1 MGYKVV
7 WDEKKQRY
15 VPAKGESTAKKE
27 TYSWS
32 SYKANNKSSKS
43 GKKSNDTV
51 DPIKTALGNAQNA
64 LNTNPG
70 ERNIQK
76 LPNYTGGSTFQ
87 YLSNDLTPGVAGARD
102 YNRFSTNLPKYEG
115 EYLKNVYKPGGGKT
129 LQIQNSANKFG
140 VIARNSEGAAQDI
153 IAEADSLGLSDDDI
167 KLIQKQALELAKVAS
182 EYENK
187 ARART
192 GDASV
197 IDNADNWKKKQKLQ
211 GLYNLSGYDKV
222 PGQLATNV
230 PDDFKRDGI
239 ATYQDLYNK
248 QLAYSRDQME
258 KDLKTI
264 DSFYNA
270 RYAMPGMRFD
280 AEAEQEFADAVSRY
294 EEYSG
299 VDLTNMPADYDGK
312 WIKRMMSSYDAD
324 TDMLRGVVE
333 GSEGNWDFDDVY
345 NRDKALLDEQRQ
357 KEQADAKGKKFE
369 AEAGEMEAAVQNTEG
384 YADKSQYIPG
394 TQYWMPGSD
403 DYNILAGG
411 SMPSP
416 EDTTSWEE
424 RNNRVRYSFINDFL
438 AAVEAKDD
446 ATISDMREIA
456 GNLGALYGYDLDAM
470 TNMDE
475 DQIKTAFAYINGNNY
490 QGFEDYMR
498 KINYDLSR
506 KSYEKWEEA
515 EQLKAQGRNF
525 WEHMGASITT
535 WPQNVLASVSGLTN
549 DISAWLEKFG
559 IDIRDPYLEHEFSNY
574 NRWGAG
580 VDIIRGG
587 ADQYIRDNTWSLPEN
602 IPVVGGFNPLGTLY
616 QGAMSLGDV
625 GLARLAG
632 DWLGGS
638 LGLAGKA
645 AKKFS
650 QFVSGLHMF
659 GIEAGRSL
667 QEAMAAG
674 QDNAALKATGD
685 ATLSA
690 IFENIGLDKVL
701 SGNLLKAAIGE
712 GSEEFFTGATQMV
725 WDALLNREDSKPA
738 KLLDKYRIMGYAS
751 KAEFA
756 AALDTAAD
764 LFEQF
769 MSGFSAGGVGG
780 VTPAVTNQ
788 VQNVKAGRTI
798 QQFDTAQPILD
809 LAATLDL
816 EPSVLQLVQEQQAA
830 LDAMKASQQESEA
843 QSEED
848 QDNLDDEAAIE
859 SEEEDQEAEVLPERG
874 EYEFGGNES
883 TLTPV
888 GNEQEAEKLPNREE
902 SQPDGRESTL
912 TPANEQQAAEKL
924 SERETTMPDG
934 ESTLT
939 PASEENAPA
948 AEETEDVS
956 EAAEDMAEAAED
968 AAENPAP
975 KKRKK
980 VKVPKVSNAKLGRIY
995 REALAKLDERA
1006 QDVLRKSFET
1016 EISQQLQER
1025 GFKGDPKATAEAI
1038 SKMVSGD
1045 ASMITPEVV
1054 MAVSSDRMVLEIVND
1069 FTAPIRD
1076 FQRMAALGA
1085 GGIPAIAAKNVKGK
1099 YSTANG
1105 QRFVPERIV
1114 SISDDGKVR
1123 VTGKTV
1129 HGEVMTVDADSIDF
1143 GINDGGIEIV
1153 ADVAGILGRNA
1164 DALLNNMQGSQDPVK
1179 YALAFKAAMEYGQN
1193 GRSLS
1198 SAKSDTSLSTLTE
1211 SQIEIAHSLGK
1222 DILEKGGRKPKKN
1235 ISGISVGN
1243 VDTSAISGIK
1253 LSKQQKASINAMTRL
1268 AKVVGFNVKF
1278 VKSKADADGKYKT
1291 ENGSWESSTMTLTLD
1306 IHAGSNKTTDL
1317 NYAMMHTAGHE
1328 LTHFIKD
1335 FADAGLWNDY
1345 QEFVM
1350 DHLYEKMSDAEIEER
1365 IKDHIKRAE
1374 KRGETMTRDGALE
1387 EVIADASGEALMNIT
1402 ESDLRQIAQSN
1413 PTLFGRIKQFFKKWL
1428 SDLKTNIDIAYSGNQ
1443 NKTAETK
1450 AMHDVVDQLSEK
1462 WNKMLINAAQNRN
1475 VASEATSEAIVVTA
1489 DGAVV
1494 SKDVAAIMESD
1505 AYAKPDNSLFSLRET
1520 DAWAESHKNLYPND
1534 TNFADNLALIQDFDR
1549 RVAADSVLRYLV
1561 PHGKIPKTVRGPL
1574 RNNQEY
1580 VYTFDMDT
1588 KCERTYQFLAYRDA
1602 VQKRIGRQ
1610 LTENEARSL
1619 IELMRAY
1626 GQMIPCTYCY
1636 VEGKRMKLAELY
1648 MNYLKKNS
1656 ESIMG
1661 AQYSAEQVFDIV
1673 EGARSIVSGYLD
1685 NKFNVAE
1692 NYELDATLASEGFEG
1707 YRDFMMPISET
1718 EAAEEIF
1725 ERYNITDKAA
1735 KRVVQG
1741 FIADW
1746 VYNRRMDLPM
1756 NLVNTEADFRIDSID
1771 EKVLAFHD
1779 LATKAAQGGAK
1790 AKGIENYE
1798 PYVDQLKNVSVEDKR
1813 YMVGM
1818 GGIRKHSSNDFQIQN
1833 VQDYMLFFMDLAADK
1848 RGGIDW
1854 TGHTYTKNLDYARI
1868 FAPTND
1874 RINVSIAMYGDDA
1887 SGIRPNT
1894 QEGVNWDELKQIRK
1908 QYKNVGAMAMVVNND
1923 QLSFAL
1929 NSDWV
1934 DMIIPFHASGMK
1946 RSLYYDVLA
1955 WTDYTS
1961 KQGERLYNKGQM
1973 IAKLRDKGIKVNSS
1987 AKAADVQRMFMET
2000 FSPKSLISEKT
2011 GKRVAPHFFPGET
2024 IQHGQ
2029 VVPGHNNDAK
2039 RYFELCEQYATNP
2052 RFFGIKVKDADGN
2065 LIDVTQHPAYLKL
2078 IKETARTD
2086 SKQEPIVAKFDME
2099 YANKAIENFQG
2110 YSNLSEDAYGIVDEF
2125 VREYIG
2131 KNRKVGYLTD
2141 RAIETRDI
2149 INEMAAAEQK
2159 KRASQRT
2166 AMLENINNAARLNES
2181 SDAGFY
2187 DDGKRYSERVTDED
2201 TLDFLNNQETVT
2213 TYKTMQLVDGKLY
2226 PPMAAVVAGSYE
2238 DASELG
2244 TWEQATEHPEL
2255 IKLDKKGK
2263 PQFTLNKGKGK
2274 GSLQAAYNPYMH
2286 SSNLVLNDQFSGAY
2300 DRPNLVTVEC
2310 EVPASELTSGYRAQH
2325 AKDTVG
2331 WHAWHTG
2338 TVAGALRKSKGIE
2351 RQVLLSRWIKPVRIV
2366 PDSEVAAKYKEL
2378 LDGTG
2383 VSVPDNV
2390 VPPSLLKELKKAGVK
2405 ITESGR
2411 VPKVDA
2417 GDVRY
2422 QERDFSELSDRE
2434 LLANA
2439 VESVAQNDTERDY
2452 IKRYKKHIAEL
2463 NEKQLAM
2470 QEAEEQIRELKAED
2484 AKGNR
2489 DEIIKLQNKVD
2500 IYAKQI
2506 SRADAKLLDYEAT
2519 TPIKDMLTR
2528 EKAEYKRKRDAKAKE
2543 QMARYRENQHQ
2554 RTLDRIREVR
2564 EAEANK
2570 RKAMR
2575 ERADERQ
2582 RKAVEHA
2589 REVGQRKVDRMKE
2602 SQGKEKYRAQILQ
2615 DAKKLYGWVV
2625 SPTNKGHVPAF
2636 LREPLAGFIESIDFT
2651 SARQL
2656 KGGDPT
2662 KNDAK
2667 FEKALDKLRDAIG
2680 DINKQQSDIDGGA
2693 ATFAGYIDLPSDYMD
2708 EFNTLVRNIKTTLE
2722 ISEGAVDT
2730 PFNRMTADQLHEMS
2744 KMFRILNS
2752 SISKMNQLVANGRY
2766 ESAKTASND
2775 TIADMNAMNAKVK
2788 TNKVLSTLNTMF
2800 NWKNTTPY
2808 YAFQRLGRGGKAIF
2822 EGLQDGWD
2830 KMAQNSKKLIEY
2842 AEDAFTSQQA
2852 KEWSKD
2858 IKTIE
2863 LDSGEKFQMTASQA
2877 MSLYCLSKRQQAIG
2891 HLKGGGIRVSDI
2903 DAGKGNT
2910 ISQVDNYILSEG
2922 DISRI
2927 IGTLTAEQKGV
2938 ADKLQRFMNTVCTE
2952 WGNEISMKRFGYEMF
2967 TEDNYFPIETDA
2979 NNRSRIDDKQD
2990 GNNSMFRLL
2999 NMSAMKQL
3007 TPNANN
3013 AIIIRDIFDVFSNH
3027 ASDIG
3032 KYNALALPI
3041 LDFIKWYNF
3050 VEKSEV
3056 LDANGKPTGQIITR
3070 STQKA
3075 LERAFGQDAKTYLM
3089 SFIKDLNAEHDGGR
3103 NDTVLSKLMGHAKAG
3118 SVSANMRVAF
3128 LQITSLPRAAY
3139 AIDPKYLLKGMA
3151 KVKSLNPATAIK
3163 GSEAQ
3168 ENVGILKW
3176 KNLGFYSTD
3185 VSRSTR
3191 SMVRRDEGVITKIR
3205 DLVMKPAEWGDN
3217 WTSNIIYEAAKAEM
3231 ADKHPNAKPG
3241 TKAYDAMLNKRVR
3254 EIVYKTQVVDS
3265 TMTRSDFMRSK
3276 GLMTAFTAFMSEPT
3290 LTVNMLNESIQE
3302 AVANAR
3308 TGMSARE
3315 NLRSVGGKAVRAAT
3329 VMAVT
3334 ATAAALVESLFD
3346 ALRDDDDYEEFQEKF
3361 ADAFGGNIVDNVN
3374 VFAMLP
3380 LIKDAISVMQGYEN
3394 SSMVTQVVSQYKD
3407 VQEAIT
3413 AWQEGKRPI
3422 YSVIYNMLKVAA
3434 SATGVGVQS
3443 ATRDAVGLYNTF
3455 LADAFDTPKIQTYS
3469 DSKSKAAEEFYE
3481 ALQAGDEEK
3490 VEWIMQR
3497 AEINGIAL
3505 PDISDKIA
3513 TLVKN
3518 EFVAGDITEEEATRR
3533 LIEYGG
3539 KDENEAY
3546 WKIQEWGYSGEGNFS
3561 KYTGLK
3567 DALKSGDRAAANA
3580 ARDELVE
3587 HGASEQAISGQLSE
3601 IYNNGEATSIL
3612 NLQMRSDSLYTSSLK
3627 LKADGEAHPD
3637 DFDAFITAI
3646 VNGGNISGEIDAL
3659 MDKGYTV
3666 KQCMSAINGAFGKS
3680 KDTYRIMETNNSSDA
3695 GILLDRIL
3703 DAYEY
3708 LGLDRA
3714 EEIAWID
3721 ANWIM

>member
-1 MGYKVV
+1 MAFK
-7 WDEKKQRY
+7 WDEKRKIWVEDKAANEKAARQMRLY
-15 VPAKGESTAKKE
+15 GKTDV
-27 TYSWS
+27 
-32 SYKANNKSSKS
+32 SYKGATSTPKSSASSKKS
-43 GKKSNDTV
+43 GAQKSSTDVV
-51 DPIKTALGNAQNA
+51 DPIKTAKQSSY
-64 LNTNPG
+64 TDK
-70 ERNIQK
+70 QK
-76 LPNYTGGSTFQ
+76 KPTSTAKSAAVKSSV
-87 YLSNDLTPGVAGARD
+87 YS
-102 YNRFSTNLPKYEG
+102 STNKPIDPELDSFEKSTNTQSSVIDAAAMTKDLPGYIETFKKEM
-115 EYLKNVYKPGGGKT
+115 YKPGGSFAIKD
-129 LQIQNSANKFG
+129 S
-140 VIARNSEGAAQDI
+140 GADMGI
-153 IAEADSLGLSDDDI
+153 R
-167 KLIQKQALELAKVAS
+167 KVAYLS
-182 EYENK
+182 PIWEENIANGQQYLPMSDEDYDALLK
-187 ARART
+187 DVGAIKDETNYWVDFVRART

-197 IDNADNWKKKQKLQ
+197 LEGKKGKEKQKLQ
-211 GLYNLSGYDKV
+211 GAYNLSGYDQA
-222 PGQLATNV
+222 PGLLATNV
-230 PDDFKRDGI
+230 PEDFKRDGI

-248 QLAYSRDQME
+248 QVAYSRDQME

-456 GNLGALYGYDLDAM
+456 GNLGALAGYDLDAM

-535 WPQNVLASVSGLTN
+535 WPQNVLASASGLTN

-574 NRWGAG
+574 NRWGRD

-587 ADQYIRDNTWSLPEN
+587 ANQYIRDNTWSVPEN
-602 IPVVGGFNPLGTLY
+602 IPIIGGFNPSGTLY
-616 QGAMSLGDV
+616 QGTMSLGDV
-625 GLARLAG
+625 FLARKAG

-659 GIEAGRSL
+659 GIEVGRSL
-667 QEAMAAG
+667 QEAIAAG

-756 AALDTAAD
+756 AALDMAAD

-769 MSGFSAGGVGG
+769 MSGFSVGGVGG

-788 VQNVKAGRTI
+788 VQNVKASRTI

-874 EYEFGGNES
+874 EYEFDGNES

-888 GNEQEAEKLPNREE
+888 GNEQEAEKLPNREDAMPDGRESTLTPAEEQQQEAEKLPNREE

-912 TPANEQQAAEKL
+912 TPANEQQEAEKL

-948 AEETEDVS
+948 AEEAGDVS

-975 KKRKK
+975 KKGKK

-1025 GFKGDPKATAEAI
+1025 GFKGDPRTTAEAI

-1054 MAVSSDRMVLEIVND
+1054 LAVSSDRMVLEIVND

-1153 ADVAGILGRNA
+1153 AYVAGILGRNA

-1253 LSKQQKASINAMTRL
+1253 LSKQQKASINAMTWL
-1268 AKVVGFNVKF
+1268 AKVGGFNVKF

-1291 ENGSWESSTMTLTLD
+1291 DNGSWESSTMTLTLD

-1350 DHLYEKMSDAEIEER
+1350 DHLYEKMSDAEIEKR

-1402 ESDLRQIAQSN
+1402 EADLRQIAQSN

-1462 WNKMLINAAQNRN
+1462 WNKLFVNAVQNKA
-1475 VASEATSEAIVVTA
+1475 VASEATNA
-1489 DGAVV
+1489 DTTVE
-1494 SKDVAAIMESD
+1494 AAIMEAAGD
-1505 AYAKPDNSLFSLRET
+1505 AVNTDGNKLFSLRTMQEDKDEFRSMLIKHGKMSAT
-1520 DAWAESHKNLYPND
+1520 EITKLFNTIDHLMDEIEDNRHILDFGENIDSDKRSFTPVKPNSDPLYQVSVDFSTLCRKRLLQQVCQERLEAAMGRAVTKAE
-1534 TNFADNLALIQDFDR
+1534 
-1549 RVAADSVLRYLV
+1549 RVA
-1561 PHGKIPKTVRGPL
+1561 
-1574 RNNQEY
+1574 
-1580 VYTFDMDT
+1580 
-1588 KCERTYQFLAYRDA
+1588 
-1602 VQKRIGRQ
+1602 
-1610 LTENEARSL
+1610 
-1619 IELMRAY
+1619 
-1626 GQMIPCTYCY
+1626 
-1636 VEGKRMKLAELY
+1636 
-1648 MNYLKKNS
+1648 
-1656 ESIMG
+1656 
-1661 AQYSAEQVFDIV
+1661 
-1673 EGARSIVSGYLD
+1673 
-1685 NKFNVAE
+1685 
-1692 NYELDATLASEGFEG
+1692 
-1707 YRDFMMPISET
+1707 
-1718 EAAEEIF
+1718 
-1725 ERYNITDKAA
+1725 
-1735 KRVVQG
+1735 
-1741 FIADW
+1741 
-1746 VYNRRMDLPM
+1746 
-1756 NLVNTEADFRIDSID
+1756 
-1771 EKVLAFHD
+1771 
-1779 LATKAAQGGAK
+1779 
-1790 AKGIENYE
+1790 
-1798 PYVDQLKNVSVEDKR
+1798 
-1813 YMVGM
+1813 
-1818 GGIRKHSSNDFQIQN
+1818 IR
-1833 VQDYMLFFMDLAADK
+1833 
-1848 RGGIDW
+1848 
-1854 TGHTYTKNLDYARI
+1854 
-1868 FAPTND
+1868 
-1874 RINVSIAMYGDDA
+1874 
-1887 SGIRPNT
+1887 
-1894 QEGVNWDELKQIRK
+1894 E
-1908 QYKNVGAMAMVVNND
+1908 
-1923 QLSFAL
+1923 
-1929 NSDWV
+1929 
-1934 DMIIPFHASGMK
+1934 
-1946 RSLYYDVLA
+1946 
-1955 WTDYTS
+1955 
-1961 KQGERLYNKGQM
+1961 
-1973 IAKLRDKGIKVNSS
+1973 
-1987 AKAADVQRMFMET
+1987 
-2000 FSPKSLISEKT
+2000 
-2011 GKRVAPHFFPGET
+2011 
-2024 IQHGQ
+2024 
-2029 VVPGHNNDAK
+2029 
-2039 RYFELCEQYATNP
+2039 
-2052 RFFGIKVKDADGN
+2052 
-2065 LIDVTQHPAYLKL
+2065 
-2078 IKETARTD
+2078 
-2086 SKQEPIVAKFDME
+2086 
-2099 YANKAIENFQG
+2099 
-2110 YSNLSEDAYGIVDEF
+2110 
-2125 VREYIG
+2125 
-2131 KNRKVGYLTD
+2131 
-2141 RAIETRDI
+2141 
-2149 INEMAAAEQK
+2149 
-2159 KRASQRT
+2159 
-2166 AMLENINNAARLNES
+2166 
-2181 SDAGFY
+2181 
-2187 DDGKRYSERVTDED
+2187 
-2201 TLDFLNNQETVT
+2201 
-2213 TYKTMQLVDGKLY
+2213 
-2226 PPMAAVVAGSYE
+2226 
-2238 DASELG
+2238 
-2244 TWEQATEHPEL
+2244 EL
-2255 IKLDKKGK
+2255 IKLQQQGK
-2263 PQFTLNKGKGK
+2263 QIEVACALCYVESARLKSPAQIQRFMDNRAEVIRNYYARRNEGVKAAM
-2274 GSLQAAYNPYMH
+2274 QAAEAEYRRAN
-2286 SSNLVLNDQFSGAY
+2286 NLGDQSLK
-2300 DRPNLVTVEC
+2300 NL
-2310 EVPASELTSGYRAQH
+2310 P
-2325 AKDTVG
+2325 
-2331 WHAWHTG
+2331 G
-2338 TVAGALRKSKGIE
+2338 TVAKKVRAAKNAPIANYQVSAQEQKTIDKAMSMSVSDFTSAESLWKLKRSDPELFDIYTSYIRNATKSKGIE
-2351 RQVLLSRWIKPVRIV
+2351 GDTPWKAGDSKTISDELIRKMNQENGLRSQSWSDFQTYHILDYIAAVIELSTRDAKMQVYTKVPAYVRLMGETGAMINMSLIPAAKFDGTLQYDDVEGFVHEQAFELRKIYPDTAGTICIGIDDKQIDMLLENDDIDYVIPYHRSGMDAATRRKMRIPTWHDYESQQNEKALGKDAGKAPKFSEWFDYKTAAEEAQEANNTDEGKAAVAAGDVMYGAKIAMQNAAQRYMNLCAERNLAPKFQKFTDNPGYWKLLIDRKMINNITGEIIEQKALQPVFKEGTLIKICQDEVSKFNQTNADFQYAVDAVLDAYESGTLGKVAKSEKVQQAVRDHENWMAVQAAIGSQEQAVEGKRFSSRDVDGDFSNDFNTRGIQWVYDEYLLSREQQRQFHDAHREISHRRYNSFQKTSDGEYIIPVDGAIIFSNGQYKNPSISAIIRLNVSDPAETIAMIGEALNNGKRSGHFDKHQAWTIIDAVFKDGSAEFFHRRIRGKDTDV
-2366 PDSEVAAKYKEL
+2366 EYRRSGDNSREADYAGEAWRSEESVDDS
-2378 LDGTG
+2378 T
-2383 VSVPDNV
+2383 
-2390 VPPSLLKELKKAGVK
+2390 
-2405 ITESGR
+2405 
-2411 VPKVDA
+2411 
-2417 GDVRY
+2417 RY
-2422 QERDFSELSDRE
+2422 QERDLSQLSDRE

-2519 TPIKDMLTR
+2519 KPIKDMLTR
-2528 EKAEYKRKRDAKAKE
+2528 EKAEYKRKRDARAKE

-2662 KNDAK
+2662 KNDAR

-2852 KEWSKD
+2852 KAWSKD

-2910 ISQVDNYILSEG
+2910 ISQVDNYILSEA

-2927 IGTLTAEQKGV
+2927 IGTLTAEQKAV

-3103 NDTVLSKLMGHAKAG
+3103 NDTFLSKLMGHAKAG

-3168 ENVGILKW
+3168 ENIGILKW

-3185 VSRSTR
+3185 VSRNTR
-3191 SMVRRDEGVITKIR
+3191 SLVRRDDSVITKVR

-3308 TGMSARE
+3308 TGMSAKE

-3329 VMAVT
+3329 VMAFT

-3380 LIKDAISVMQGYEN
+3380 ILKDAISVMQGYEN

-3481 ALQAGDEEK
+3481 ELQAGDEEK

-3612 NLQMRSDSLYTSSLK
+3612 NLQMRSDSLYASSLK

>member
-1 MGYKVV
+1 MANRWEQVYKYDKKTKSWVV
-7 WDEKKQRY
+7 DDEKTQAAVKRNS
-15 VPAKGESTAKKE
+15 ASKKSGSKGSTVQ
-27 TYSWS
+27 
-32 SYKANNKSSKS
+32 KSST
-43 GKKSNDTV
+43 DAV
-51 DPIKTALGNAQNA
+51 DPIKTATTSSYTPSKKKTKPATTYDLSISSAVTDDDKLNEALNAQAAGRDTIEHRNA
-64 LNTNPG
+64 ITDWTEGINSSLYK
-70 ERNIQK
+70 R
-76 LPNYTGGSTFQ
+76 GGSNAIKNSPIYSDIGFAHSEQ
-87 YLSNDLTPGVAGARD
+87 GKAREYMEAGKDYLAW
-102 YNRFSTNLPKYEG
+102 
-115 EYLKNVYKPGGGKT
+115 
-129 LQIQNSANKFG
+129 
-140 VIARNSEGAAQDI
+140 
-153 IAEADSLGLSDDDI
+153 SDDQFKELMDMHNEDAGTI
-167 KLIQKQALELAKVAS
+167 EALWRAANARIGNDYVLDQATSKQE
-182 EYENK
+182 EEM
-187 ARART
+187 
-192 GDASV
+192 
-197 IDNADNWKKKQKLQ
+197 LQ

-230 PDDFKRDGI
+230 PEDFKRDGI

-248 QLAYSRDQME
+248 QVAYSRDQME

-369 AEAGEMEAAVQNTEG
+369 AEAGEMEAAVQNAEG

-456 GNLGALYGYDLDAM
+456 GNLGALDGYDLDAM

-535 WPQNVLASVSGLTN
+535 WPQNVLASASGLTN

-574 NRWGAG
+574 NRWGAD

-659 GIEAGRSL
+659 GIEVGRSL

-874 EYEFGGNES
+874 EYEFDGNES

-888 GNEQEAEKLPNREE
+888 GNEQEAEKLPNREEAMPDGRESTLTPAEEQQQEAEKLPNREE

-912 TPANEQQAAEKL
+912 TPANEQQEAEKL

-948 AEETEDVS
+948 AEEAGDVS

-975 KKRKK
+975 KKGKK

-1025 GFKGDPKATAEAI
+1025 GFKGDPRTTAEAI

-1306 IHAGSNKTTDL
+1306 IHAGSNETTDL

-1402 ESDLRQIAQSN
+1402 EADLRQIAQSN

-1462 WNKMLINAAQNRN
+1462 WNKMFVNAAQNRN
-1475 VASEATSEAIVVTA
+1475 VASKATKADARTVSKQETVAKAQPLTYAHIDARTEDSVRSVDIDLFCNEVEEAQVGFAAAAKMLLHDVNNSISGQKFFTGDGEVTGQKRQTSDLLARMKDETNWTWDNIRKSLQQFADMDDAAKGYPVPKNTLTNRRMELYLDEVLTEGYTTLDGMKITQWGEYVEAKAEYKGSKKAGMNYRSPANAIAFEDYAFADAGDVKYSERLSVDEVESIQAIGEKSINAFSSTDIKKTEALARRYFREMGTKSPFFRSWFGDWRAYDTTPVKIANKRGDARGAVRNDDTGWDIQVSSKVFNETKVHERPQNQHAISYLPYIEDIIKKAVMLDSSGIRRKKSINSLLMHSLYGVVDVGNGPELVKLFVEEMNNANTDNTSKRAWQLQSIEKRQLSVKGSGKALASAFSTADVNTIADLVKIVKMFGDLKDAKPVNEDMLNEDGTPKVMYHGTPYGGFTVFKDWQYFTDNQAYADVYHEPSASSIRGRYNPATNPQTYAVYLSVKKPFDTRDPKIRKIWQEEFYNQYSRTPLSEKGLPDWTDGIDLVEFIEDNDYDFDAIILDEGATGGYGDEVQSRGVSVVVRSSNQIKSATDNIGTFDPANPDIRYSNRDASEYDADSEEFSRMYDEYMTAQRELREATE
-1489 DGAVV
+1489 
-1494 SKDVAAIMESD
+1494 K
-1505 AYAKPDNSLFSLRET
+1505 Y
-1520 DAWAESHKNLYPND
+1520 
-1534 TNFADNLALIQDFDR
+1534 
-1549 RVAADSVLRYLV
+1549 
-1561 PHGKIPKTVRGPL
+1561 
-1574 RNNQEY
+1574 
-1580 VYTFDMDT
+1580 
-1588 KCERTYQFLAYRDA
+1588 
-1602 VQKRIGRQ
+1602 
-1610 LTENEARSL
+1610 
-1619 IELMRAY
+1619 
-1626 GQMIPCTYCY
+1626 
-1636 VEGKRMKLAELY
+1636 
-1648 MNYLKKNS
+1648 
-1656 ESIMG
+1656 
-1661 AQYSAEQVFDIV
+1661 
-1673 EGARSIVSGYLD
+1673 
-1685 NKFNVAE
+1685 
-1692 NYELDATLASEGFEG
+1692 
-1707 YRDFMMPISET
+1707 
-1718 EAAEEIF
+1718 
-1725 ERYNITDKAA
+1725 DKAA
-1735 KRVVQG
+1735 SDPDLMDAMMALVDFKGSRFSPEGKAERAKLKQAVLDIQDRLELTKLREQQEKLSERVKNLKQAMDDLESKMAVKRETQAIEKSG
-1741 FIADW
+1741 
-1746 VYNRRMDLPM
+1746 LS
-1756 NLVNTEADFRIDSID
+1756 EAEYFRKQAVK
-1771 EKVLAFHD
+1771 EFGYTPHF
-1779 LATKAAQGGAK
+1779 
-1790 AKGIENYE
+1790 
-1798 PYVDQLKNVSVEDKR
+1798 VDA
-1813 YMVGM
+1813 G
-1818 GGIRKHSSNDFQIQN
+1818 
-1833 VQDYMLFFMDLAADK
+1833 YMLPNGKMLNFSGEKGKHFGTRGQDHRAIGVVYERTSGHKALTRFMNDGNIRVMAESP
-1848 RGGIDW
+1848 GIDIS
-1854 TGHTYTKNLDYARI
+1854 GNAE
-1868 FAPTND
+1868 PT
-1874 RINVSIAMYGDDA
+1874 A
-1887 SGIRPNT
+1887 
-1894 QEGVNWDELKQIRK
+1894 Q
-1908 QYKNVGAMAMVVNND
+1908 
-1923 QLSFAL
+1923 
-1929 NSDWV
+1929 
-1934 DMIIPFHASGMK
+1934 
-1946 RSLYYDVLA
+1946 
-1955 WTDYTS
+1955 
-1961 KQGERLYNKGQM
+1961 
-1973 IAKLRDKGIKVNSS
+1973 
-1987 AKAADVQRMFMET
+1987 
-2000 FSPKSLISEKT
+2000 
-2011 GKRVAPHFFPGET
+2011 
-2024 IQHGQ
+2024 
-2029 VVPGHNNDAK
+2029 
-2039 RYFELCEQYATNP
+2039 QYAN
-2052 RFFGIKVKDADGN
+2052 IK
-2065 LIDVTQHPAYLKL
+2065 T
-2078 IKETARTD
+2078 
-2086 SKQEPIVAKFDME
+2086 
-2099 YANKAIENFQG
+2099 
-2110 YSNLSEDAYGIVDEF
+2110 F
-2125 VREYIG
+2125 VREYA
-2131 KNRKVGYLTD
+2131 D
-2141 RAIETRDI
+2141 
-2149 INEMAAAEQK
+2149 
-2159 KRASQRT
+2159 
-2166 AMLENINNAARLNES
+2166 
-2181 SDAGFY
+2181 
-2187 DDGKRYSERVTDED
+2187 KRYFNVDISDNNGRVIGS
-2201 TLDFLNNQETVT
+2201 L
-2213 TYKTMQLVDGKLY
+2213 TYEGKLS
-2226 PPMAAVVAGSYE
+2226 ADKVVNDIKHYFATGEFREQSMF
-2238 DASELG
+2238 SE
-2244 TWEQATEHPEL
+2244 
-2255 IKLDKKGK
+2255 
-2263 PQFTLNKGKGK
+2263 F
-2274 GSLQAAYNPYMH
+2274 
-2286 SSNLVLNDQFSGAY
+2286 
-2300 DRPNLVTVEC
+2300 
-2310 EVPASELTSGYRAQH
+2310 
-2325 AKDTVG
+2325 
-2331 WHAWHTG
+2331 
-2338 TVAGALRKSKGIE
+2338 
-2351 RQVLLSRWIKPVRIV
+2351 
-2366 PDSEVAAKYKEL
+2366 
-2378 LDGTG
+2378 
-2383 VSVPDNV
+2383 
-2390 VPPSLLKELKKAGVK
+2390 
-2405 ITESGR
+2405 
-2411 VPKVDA
+2411 
-2417 GDVRY
+2417 RY
-2422 QERDFSELSDRE
+2422 QERNLSELSDRE

-2519 TPIKDMLTR
+2519 KPIKDMLTR
-2528 EKAEYKRKRDAKAKE
+2528 EKAEYKRKRDARAKE

-2625 SPTNKGHVPAF
+2625 SPTNKGHVPEMLKRPLGEF
-2636 LREPLAGFIESIDFT
+2636 LESIDFS
-2651 SARQL
+2651 SARSL
-2656 KGGDPT
+2656 KGGEAT
-2662 KNDAK
+2662 RNDRRMI
-2667 FEKALDKLRDAIG
+2667 KALDDLRRALSNVHDQESL
-2680 DINKQQSDIDGGA
+2680 DKGA
-2693 ATFAGYIDLPSDYMD
+2693 VHVAGYVDLPSDYLRELD
-2708 EFNTLVRNIKTTLE
+2708 ALVGKIEATLDMADKVT
-2722 ISEGAVDT
+2722 DT
-2730 PFNRMTADQLHEMS
+2730 PFMLMTSEQLHEMS
-2744 KMFRILNS
+2744 KMFRILNT
-2752 SISKMNQLVANGRY
+2752 SISKMNTVHENAMY
-2766 ESAKTASND
+2766 ESNRTMSGHTIDDMTSMTAKL
-2775 TIADMNAMNAKVK
+2775 K
-2788 TNKVLSTLNTMF
+2788 TNKHLAKLNSLF
-2800 NWKNTTPY
+2800 NWKNATPY

-2822 EGLQDGWD
+2822 DGFQNGWD

-2852 KEWSKD
+2852 KSWSKD

-2877 MSLYCLSKRQQAIG
+2877 MSLYCLSKRDQAIG
-2891 HLKGGGIRVSDI
+2891 HLMGGGIRISDI
-2903 DAGKGNT
+2903 DMGKGNT
-2910 ISQVDNYILSEG
+2910 LSQVNNYILSEK

-2927 IGTLTAEQKGV
+2927 IGTLTAEQKAV
-2938 ADKLQRFMNTVCTE
+2938 ADKLQKFLNTVCSD
-2952 WGNEISMKRFGYEMF
+2952 WGNEISMKRFGYKMF
-2967 TEDNYFPIETDA
+2967 TEEFYFPIETDA
-2979 NNRSRIDDKQD
+2979 NNRSRIDDKQE
-2990 GNNSMFRLL
+2990 GKTSMFRLL

-3027 ASDIG
+3027 ATDIA
-3032 KYNALALPI
+3032 KYNAMALPI
-3041 LDFIKWYNF
+3041 LDFIKWYNY
-3050 VEKSEV
+3050 VEKSAV
-3056 LDANGKPTGQIITR
+3056 LDANGKPTGQITTR
-3070 STQKA
+3070 SVQKA
-3075 LERAFGQDAKTYLM
+3075 LEHAYGQDAKQYMLQ
-3089 SFIKDLNAEHDGGR
+3089 FIRDINGEHDGGR
-3103 NDTVLSKLMGHAKAG
+3103 NDDVINKLTNRAKTAAVG
-3118 SVSANMRVAF
+3118 ANLRVYL
-3128 LQITSLPRAAY
+3128 LQLTSLPRAAY
-3139 AIDPKYLLKGMA
+3139 AINPVYLARSAA
-3151 KVKSLNPATAIK
+3151 KIKNYAPGKLIK
-3163 GSEAQ
+3163 GGDAQ
-3168 ENVGILKW
+3168 NDIGILKW

-3185 VSRSTR
+3185 INNSVRD
-3191 SMVRRDEGVITKIR
+3191 MVRRDQNVLDKVREWQMAPAGWMDNIT
-3205 DLVMKPAEWGDN
+3205 G
-3217 WTSNIIYEAAKAEM
+3217 NIIYEAVKLEM
-3231 ADKHPNAKPG
+3231 ADKHPNLKPG
-3241 TKAYDAMLNKRVR
+3241 TEAYKGMLNKRVR

-3265 TMTRSDFMRSK
+3265 TMTRSELMRSK
-3276 GLMTAFTAFMSEPT
+3276 GIISAATAFMSEPT
-3290 LTVNMLNESIQE
+3290 LTVNMLNESLQE
-3302 AVANAR
+3302 AIMKKRGAKLDPSDLSPGKKAGRAVAVFLV
-3308 TGMSARE
+3308 S
-3315 NLRSVGGKAVRAAT
+3315 AT
-3329 VMAVT
+3329 VTSIVG
-3334 ATAAALVESLFD
+3334 ALAD
-3346 ALRDDDDYEEFQEKF
+3346 AFRDDDDYEEFEKKYL
-3361 ADAFGGNIVDNVN
+3361 DALKKNAIDNVN
-3374 VFAMLP
+3374 IFGMIPIIKEVSDVAGKIIKGQDYKPNTLAVQV
-3380 LIKDAISVMQGYEN
+3380 LTSASNTASAIKDWN
-3394 SSMVTQVVSQYKD
+3394 
-3407 VQEAIT
+3407 
-3413 AWQEGKRPI
+3413 EGKGTLANAI
-3422 YSVIYNMLKVAA
+3422 FNGLKTG
-3434 SATGVGVQS
+3434 SYGSGVGVYN
-3443 ATRDAVGLYNTF
+3443 AVRDIASIYNTF
-3455 LADAFDTPKIQTYS
+3455 FADVLNTPKIQTYADKKTTAAEAYYDALQEGDAEKAEWILHRAKINGYDVS
-3469 DSKSKAAEEFYE
+3469 DFSNKITERTKEDFFAGKIDAATAEEYLVKHAGKKPETADKSVSGWAYEQETGSKFDDMRDDYIAGTVSKAKAKEY
-3481 ALQAGDEEK
+3481 LSK
-3490 VEWIMQR
+3490 
-3497 AEINGIAL
+3497 
-3505 PDISDKIA
+3505 
-3513 TLVKN
+3513 
-3518 EFVAGDITEEEATRR
+3518 
-3533 LIEYGG
+3533 YGG
-3539 KDENEAY
+3539 KDAASADEQIDRWDY
-3546 WKIQEWGYSGEGNFS
+3546 Y
-3561 KYTGLK
+3561 
-3567 DALKSGDRAAANA
+3567 DAT
-3580 ARDELVE
+3580 
-3587 HGASEQAISGQLSE
+3587 GASEGYTKYWRMYYALE
-3601 IYNNGEATSIL
+3601 NNGDFYSEARRWIDSGMKKGDIARSIAGRYKSRYL
-3612 NLQMRSDSLYTSSLK
+3612 AIKGT
-3627 LKADGEAHPD
+3627 AEGEAML
-3637 DFDAFITAI
+3637 
-3646 VNGGNISGEIDAL
+3646 E
-3659 MDKGYTV
+3659 M
-3666 KQCMSAINGAFGKS
+3666 
-3680 KDTYRIMETNNSSDA
+3680 
-3695 GILLDRIL
+3695 LLDL
-3703 DAYEY
+3703 YEAIGY
-3708 LGLDRA
+3708 DRDY
-3714 EEIAWID
+3714 ERNYINNKWTD
-3721 ANWIM
+3721 D

>member
-1 MGYKVV
+1 MANRWEQVYKYDKKTKSWVV
-7 WDEKKQRY
+7 DEKKTQEAVKR
-15 VPAKGESTAKKE
+15 
-27 TYSWS
+27 
-32 SYKANNKSSKS
+32 NNDYRKSSSASRYGSQKS
-43 GKKSNDTV
+43 STDAV
-51 DPIKTALGNAQNA
+51 DPISTAEASSYTPTKKSEKPAKTYD
-64 LNTNPG
+64 LNTNVG
-70 ERNIQK
+70 LDDADK
-76 LPNYTGGSTFQ
+76 A
-87 YLSNDLTPGVAGARD
+87 NDALNAQAAGKGMI
-102 YNRFSTNLPKYEG
+102 NTINSVPVWTEWQNSVL
-115 EYLKNVYKPGGGKT
+115 YKPGSSYTIKNSPMYSDIGYAKSEQDINRQWMMDGHEYLNLSDEGFKT
-129 LQIQNSANKFG
+129 LMSKYDEAMGYTDSTWRLLN
-140 VIARNSEGAAQDI
+140 ARVGNEH
-153 IAEADSLGLSDDDI
+153 
-167 KLIQKQALELAKVAS
+167 
-182 EYENK
+182 
-187 ARART
+187 
-192 GDASV
+192 V
-197 IDNADNWKKKQKLQ
+197 IDQATNWKEKQKLQ
-211 GLYNLSGYDKV
+211 GAYNLSGYDQV
-222 PGQLATNV
+222 PRQLATNV
-230 PDDFKRDGI
+230 PEDFKRDGI
-239 ATYQDLYNK
+239 TTYRDLYNK
-248 QLAYSRDQME
+248 QVAYSRDQME

-456 GNLGALYGYDLDAM
+456 GNLGALDGYDLDAM

-535 WPQNVLASVSGLTN
+535 WPQNVLASASGLTN

-574 NRWGAG
+574 NRWGAD

-659 GIEAGRSL
+659 GIEVGRSL
-667 QEAMAAG
+667 QEAMATG

-874 EYEFGGNES
+874 EYEFDGNES

-888 GNEQEAEKLPNREE
+888 GNEQEAEKLPNREEAMPDGRESTLTPAEEQQQEAEKLPNREE

-912 TPANEQQAAEKL
+912 TPANEQRQEAEKL

-948 AEETEDVS
+948 AEEAGDVS

-968 AAENPAP
+968 AAESPAP
-975 KKRKK
+975 KKGKK

-1025 GFKGDPKATAEAI
+1025 GFKGDPRTTAEAI

-1054 MAVSSDRMVLEIVND
+1054 LAVSSDRMVLEIVND
-1069 FTAPIRD
+1069 FTAPIRE

-1085 GGIPAIAAKNVKGK
+1085 GGIPAIAAKNAKGK

-1243 VDTSAISGIK
+1243 VDTSAISGVK

-1350 DHLYEKMSDAEIEER
+1350 DHLYEKMSDAEIEKR

-1402 ESDLRQIAQSN
+1402 EADLRQIAQSN

-1462 WNKMLINAAQNRN
+1462 WNKLFVNAVQNKA
-1475 VASEATSEAIVVTA
+1475 VASEATNTAVQDEASTGKATVSMRDSAAEAKPHTVSKQNETTAGAKVQPLTYNHIDTRTDESVRSVDVDLFCNEVEEAQVGFAAAAKMLLADANNSISGQKFFTGDGEVTGQKRQTSDLLARMKDETNWTWDHIRKSLQQFADMDNAEKGYPVPKNTLTNRRMELYLDEVLTEGYKTLDGMNITQWGEYVEAKAGYKGSKKAGMNYRSPANAIAFEDYAFADAGDMKYSDRPGKGDWYDYSASFAQQVQDWLDNKIPQRDTLVVGRMPEVLRKIGFSDLPLVYDQKHMRNVLGKPKNPDHDLGVDFMKHLPEYVSNPIAIFENAEHPEAGVVMMVAGQNDNA
-1489 DGAVV
+1489 DGRRIVGYINVNEGGQINGISIDAVR
-1494 SKDVAAIMESD
+1494 
-1505 AYAKPDNSLFSLRET
+1505 L
-1520 DAWAESHKNLYPND
+1520 
-1534 TNFADNLALIQDFDR
+1534 
-1549 RVAADSVLRYLV
+1549 
-1561 PHGKIPKTVRGPL
+1561 KTVH
-1574 RNNQEY
+1574 
-1580 VYTFDMDT
+1580 
-1588 KCERTYQFLAYRDA
+1588 
-1602 VQKRIGRQ
+1602 
-1610 LTENEARSL
+1610 
-1619 IELMRAY
+1619 
-1626 GQMIPCTYCY
+1626 
-1636 VEGKRMKLAELY
+1636 
-1648 MNYLKKNS
+1648 S
-1656 ESIMG
+1656 ESI
-1661 AQYSAEQVFDIV
+1661 AVDK
-1673 EGARSIVSGYLD
+1673 L
-1685 NKFNVAE
+1685 
-1692 NYELDATLASEGFEG
+1692 
-1707 YRDFMMPISET
+1707 
-1718 EAAEEIF
+1718 EAAIENELSGNVGLYYWNKKEALTYIRPGQAQRLGRSLKDGFNHSITEEASPVKAKSLKQTDSSQFRHWFKGSKIVNEDGSPKVMYHGTPYGGF
-1725 ERYNITDKAA
+1725 TVFKDWQYFTDNQAYADVYHEPSASSIRGRYN
-1735 KRVVQG
+1735 
-1741 FIADW
+1741 
-1746 VYNRRMDLPM
+1746 P
-1756 NLVNTEADFRIDSID
+1756 
-1771 EKVLAFHD
+1771 
-1779 LATKAAQGGAK
+1779 
-1790 AKGIENYE
+1790 
-1798 PYVDQLKNVSVEDKR
+1798 
-1813 YMVGM
+1813 
-1818 GGIRKHSSNDFQIQN
+1818 
-1833 VQDYMLFFMDLAADK
+1833 
-1848 RGGIDW
+1848 
-1854 TGHTYTKNLDYARI
+1854 
-1868 FAPTND
+1868 
-1874 RINVSIAMYGDDA
+1874 
-1887 SGIRPNT
+1887 
-1894 QEGVNWDELKQIRK
+1894 
-1908 QYKNVGAMAMVVNND
+1908 
-1923 QLSFAL
+1923 
-1929 NSDWV
+1929 
-1934 DMIIPFHASGMK
+1934 
-1946 RSLYYDVLA
+1946 
-1955 WTDYTS
+1955 
-1961 KQGERLYNKGQM
+1961 
-1973 IAKLRDKGIKVNSS
+1973 
-1987 AKAADVQRMFMET
+1987 
-2000 FSPKSLISEKT
+2000 
-2011 GKRVAPHFFPGET
+2011 
-2024 IQHGQ
+2024 
-2029 VVPGHNNDAK
+2029 
-2039 RYFELCEQYATNP
+2039 ATNP
-2052 RFFGIKVKDADGN
+2052 QTYAVYLSVKK
-2065 LIDVTQHPAYLKL
+2065 P
-2078 IKETARTD
+2078 
-2086 SKQEPIVAKFDME
+2086 FD
-2099 YANKAIENFQG
+2099 
-2110 YSNLSEDAYGIVDEF
+2110 
-2125 VREYIG
+2125 
-2131 KNRKVGYLTD
+2131 
-2141 RAIETRDI
+2141 TRDPKIRKIWQEEFYNQYSRTPLSDKGLPDWTDGIDLVEFIEDNDYDFDAI
-2149 INEMAAAEQK
+2149 I
-2159 KRASQRT
+2159 
-2166 AMLENINNAARLNES
+2166 L
-2181 SDAGFY
+2181 
-2187 DDGKRYSERVTDED
+2187 DE
-2201 TLDFLNNQETVT
+2201 
-2213 TYKTMQLVDGKLY
+2213 G
-2226 PPMAAVVAGSYE
+2226 
-2238 DASELG
+2238 
-2244 TWEQATEHPEL
+2244 ATGGYG
-2255 IKLDKKGK
+2255 D
-2263 PQFTLNKGKGK
+2263 
-2274 GSLQAAYNPYMH
+2274 
-2286 SSNLVLNDQFSGAY
+2286 
-2300 DRPNLVTVEC
+2300 
-2310 EVPASELTSGYRAQH
+2310 EVR
-2325 AKDTVG
+2325 
-2331 WHAWHTG
+2331 
-2338 TVAGALRKSKGIE
+2338 
-2351 RQVLLSRWIKPVRIV
+2351 SR
-2366 PDSEVAAKYKEL
+2366 
-2378 LDGTG
+2378 G
-2383 VSVPDNV
+2383 VSVVVRSSNQIKSATDNIGTFDPANPD
-2390 VPPSLLKELKKAGVK
+2390 
-2405 ITESGR
+2405 I
-2411 VPKVDA
+2411 
-2417 GDVRY
+2417 RY
-2422 QERDFSELSDRE
+2422 QERDLSQLSDRE

-2519 TPIKDMLTR
+2519 KPIKDMLTR

-2852 KEWSKD
+2852 KAWSKD

-2910 ISQVDNYILSEG
+2910 ISQVDNYILSEA

-3168 ENVGILKW
+3168 ENIGILKW

-3231 ADKHPNAKPG
+3231 ADKHPNVKPG

-3329 VMAVT
+3329 VMAFT

-3380 LIKDAISVMQGYEN
+3380 ILKDAISVMQGYEN

-3533 LIEYGG
+3533 LVEYGG